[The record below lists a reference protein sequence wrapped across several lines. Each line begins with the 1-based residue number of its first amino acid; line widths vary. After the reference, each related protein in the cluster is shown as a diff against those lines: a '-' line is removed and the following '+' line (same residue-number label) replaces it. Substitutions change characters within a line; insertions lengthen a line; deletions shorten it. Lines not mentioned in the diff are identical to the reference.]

1 MTEVLAGAPDEVVT
15 NAIVQMVSLTPFG
28 HTGNLALI
36 TLDNGADH
44 NRPSTFGAASLTS
57 LSNAIDEAQKSDA
70 VAIAVTGKPFIFA
83 AGADL
88 SAMSFLKD
96 KSQAIAIGDLGHD
109 VFLKL
114 HESKKPTF
122 AFINGLA
129 LGGGLEVGLNCH
141 YRTLASTAFT
151 GLPECFLGLVPGWG
165 GATLLPKLVGPE
177 NAVQVI
183 IVNAL
188 NNNTMMKSKDALSL
202 GVVDAVFEPSDFLEN
217 SVKFAANVLNG
228 KNKIER
234 KDFSKDSAAFEK
246 AIATGKAAVAK
257 KYSGAQIPSPL
268 AALDL
273 IKAAQSNSVR
283 DGFAAETK
291 VLADLVM
298 SDSLRASLYSFN
310 LIQKKRKKVE
320 GAPKPALA
328 RKVTKVGVVGAG
340 LMASQLAL
348 LMLRNLKVPVVITDI
363 DQERVDK
370 GLSWIKSEI
379 QKLVDKKRLGS
390 EAATRLLSN
399 ISGSVDKKVFANC
412 DFVIEAIFEELAL
425 KQKLFKELEA
435 IITPECVLA
444 TNTSSLSVEAMS
456 EGLKNPERVVGFHF
470 FNPVAVMPLLEVART
485 TKTDDATT
493 ATAINVG
500 KELKKTMVIVKDA
513 PAFVVN
519 RLLTRFMGEVTDAM
533 DEGTPYEVADA
544 AMAPLGFPMSSLELL
559 GLVGPGVA
567 LHVSET
573 LNKNLG
579 PRYKVSPTMQRFVKE
594 GVKTFYVKDANGLNI
609 VNPAALAALEKGNSA
624 STADQVRKRALEAL
638 ATEAKMMLDEGV
650 VATPQEIDIC
660 MLLGSGWPMHLGGIL
675 PYLDREGISEAVCGV
690 RFHPKSLNNSEIVLA
705 MPPCL
710 IPSSNTTTFLYRC
723 AIVIK
728 ALGSGLT
735 HLGSMTV
742 TPTPSR

>member
-1 MTEVLAGAPDEVVT
+1 MSEATTMVGAPDEVVT
-15 NAIVQMVSLTPFG
+15 NAILRMVSLIPFG
-28 HTGNLALI
+28 HNGELALI

-44 NRPSTFGAASLTS
+44 TRPNTFGATSLQS
-57 LSNAIDEAQKSDA
+57 LSNAIDEATKSQA

-88 SAMSFLKD
+88 SAMGFLKD
-96 KSQAIAIGDLGHD
+96 KSQAIAIGDLGHE

-151 GLPECFLGLVPGWG
+151 ALPECFLGLVPGWG
-165 GATLLPKLVGPE
+165 GATLLPKIIGPE

-183 IVNAL
+183 ISNAL

-202 GVVDAVFEPSDFLEN
+202 GVVDAVYEPADFLEK
-217 SVKFAANVLNG
+217 SVKFAADILSG
-228 KNKIER
+228 KKKIER
-234 KDFSKDSAAFEK
+234 KDFSNDTAAYEK

-257 KYSGAQIPSPL
+257 KYNGAEITSPL
-268 AALDL
+268 AALEL
-273 IKAAQSNSVR
+273 IKASQKNSVR
-283 DGFAAETK
+283 DGFASETK

-298 SDSLRASLYSFN
+298 SDPLRASLYSFN

-348 LMLRNLKVPVVITDI
+348 LLLRNLKVPVVITDL

-370 GLSWIKSEI
+370 GLAWIKNEI
-379 QKLVDKKRLGS
+379 AKLVEKKRLS
-390 EAATRLLSN
+390 PESATRLLGN
-399 ISGSVDKKVFANC
+399 ISGSTDQKVFANA
-412 DFVIEAIFEELAL
+412 DFIIEAIFEELSL
-425 KQKLFKELEA
+425 KQKLFKDLEA
-435 IITPECVLA
+435 IITPECILA

-456 EGLKNPERVVGFHF
+456 EGLKNPERVIGFHF

-485 TKTDDATT
+485 TKTDDATV
-493 ATAINVG
+493 ATAINIG

-519 RLLTRFMGEVTDAM
+519 RLLTRFMGEVTDAI

-544 AMAPLGFPMSSLELL
+544 AMTPLGFPMSSLELL
-559 GLVGPGVA
+559 GLVGPAVA
-567 LHVSET
+567 LHVAET

-579 PRYKVSPTMQRFVKE
+579 PRYKISPTMQRFVKE
-594 GVKTFYVKDANGLNI
+594 GVKTFYIKDANGVNA
-609 VNPAALAALEKGNSA
+609 VNPAAISLLEKGSKA
-624 STADQVRKRALEAL
+624 STSDQVRRRALEAI

-675 PYLDREGISEAVCGV
+675 PYLDREGISEAVCGA
-690 RFHPKSLNNSEIVLA
+690 RFHPKGVASL
-705 MPPCL
+705 P
-710 IPSSNTTTFLYRC
+710 
-723 AIVIK
+723 
-728 ALGSGLT
+728 
-735 HLGSMTV
+735 
-742 TPTPSR
+742 

>member
-1 MTEVLAGAPDEVVT
+1 MAEVLTAAPDEVIT
-15 NAIVQMVSLTPFG
+15 KAILQLVSLQPFG
-28 HTGNLALI
+28 NDGKLALI
-36 TLDNGADH
+36 TLDNGLDY
-44 NRPSTFGAASLTS
+44 NRPNTFGAASLAS
-57 LSNAIDEAQKSDA
+57 LAAAIDEAQKTEA

-88 SAMSFLKD
+88 SAMPFLTD
-96 KSQAIAIGDLGHD
+96 KSQALAIGDLGHE

-114 HESKKPTF
+114 YESKKPTF

-141 YRTLASTAFT
+141 YRTLSATAFT
-151 GLPECFLGLVPGWG
+151 ALPECFLGLVPGWG
-165 GATLLPKLVGPE
+165 GATLLPKLIGPE

-188 NNNTMMKSKDALSL
+188 NNNTMMKAKDALSL
-202 GVVDAVFEPSDFLEN
+202 GVVDAVYEPVDFLEN
-217 SVKFAANVLNG
+217 SVKFVADILNG
-228 KNKIER
+228 SKKIDR
-234 KDFSKDSAAFEK
+234 KDHSKDTAGFEK
-246 AIATGKAAVAK
+246 AIATGKAVIAK

-268 AALDL
+268 AALEL

-298 SDSLRASLYSFN
+298 SDSLRASLYAFN

-328 RKVTKVGVVGAG
+328 RKVSRVGVVGAG
-340 LMASQLAL
+340 LMAAQLAL
-348 LMLRNLKVPVVITDI
+348 LMLRNLKVPVVITDL

-370 GLSWIKSEI
+370 GLSWIKNEI
-379 QKLVDKKRLGS
+379 QKLVDKKRVSPEG
-390 EAATRLLSN
+390 AARLLSN
-399 ISGSVDKKVFANC
+399 ISGSVDQKVFANA
-412 DFVIEAIFEELAL
+412 DFVIEAIFEELSL
-425 KQKLFKELEA
+425 KQKLFKDLEA
-435 IITPECVLA
+435 IVTSECVIA

-470 FNPVAVMPLLEVART
+470 FNPVAIMPLLEVART
-485 TKTDDATT
+485 SKTDDATT

-533 DEGTPYEVADA
+533 DEGTAYEVADA

-567 LHVSET
+567 LHVSQT

-594 GVKTFYVKDANGLNI
+594 GVKTFYVKDTNGVNT
-609 VNPAALAALEKGNSA
+609 VNPAALALLEKGSSP
-624 STADQVRKRALEAL
+624 STSDQVRRRALEAL
-638 ATEAKMMLDEGV
+638 ALEAKMMLDEKV

-660 MLLGSGWPMHLGGIL
+660 MLLGSGWPIHLGGIL
-675 PYLDREGISEAVCGV
+675 PYLDREGISEVVCGA
-690 RFHPKSLNNSEIVLA
+690 RFHPPAVASL
-705 MPPCL
+705 P
-710 IPSSNTTTFLYRC
+710 
-723 AIVIK
+723 
-728 ALGSGLT
+728 
-735 HLGSMTV
+735 
-742 TPTPSR
+742 

>member
-1 MTEVLAGAPDEVVT
+1 MSEATTMVGAPDEVVT
-15 NAIVQMVSLTPFG
+15 NAILRMVSLTPFG
-28 HTGNLALI
+28 HNGELALI

-44 NRPSTFGAASLTS
+44 TRPNTFGAASLQS
-57 LSNAIDEAQKSDA
+57 LSNAIDEATKSQA

-88 SAMSFLKD
+88 SAMGFLKD
-96 KSQAIAIGDLGHD
+96 KSQAIAIGDLGHE

-151 GLPECFLGLVPGWG
+151 ALPECFLGLVPGWG
-165 GATLLPKLVGPE
+165 GATLLPKLIGPE

-183 IVNAL
+183 ISNAL

-202 GVVDAVFEPSDFLEN
+202 GVVDAVYEPADFLEK
-217 SVKFAANVLNG
+217 SVKFAADILSG
-228 KNKIER
+228 KKKIER
-234 KDFSKDSAAFEK
+234 KDFSNDNGAYEK

-257 KYSGAQIPSPL
+257 KYNGAEITSPL
-268 AALDL
+268 AALEL
-273 IKAAQSNSVR
+273 IKASQKNSVR
-283 DGFAAETK
+283 DGFASETK

-298 SDSLRASLYSFN
+298 SDPLRASLYSFN

-348 LMLRNLKVPVVITDI
+348 LMLRNLKVPVVITDL

-370 GLSWIKSEI
+370 GLAWIKNEI
-379 QKLVDKKRLGS
+379 AKLVEKKRLS
-390 EAATRLLSN
+390 PESATRLLGN
-399 ISGSVDKKVFANC
+399 ISGSTDQKVFANA
-412 DFVIEAIFEELAL
+412 DFIIEAIFEELSL
-425 KQKLFKELEA
+425 KQKLFKDLEA
-435 IITPECVLA
+435 IITPECILA

-456 EGLKNPERVVGFHF
+456 EGLKNPERVIGFHF

-485 TKTDDATT
+485 TKTDDATV
-493 ATAINVG
+493 ATAINIG

-519 RLLTRFMGEVTDAM
+519 RLLTRFMGEVTDAI

-544 AMAPLGFPMSSLELL
+544 AMTPLGFPMSSLELL
-559 GLVGPGVA
+559 GLVGPAVA
-567 LHVSET
+567 LHVAET

-579 PRYKVSPTMQRFVKE
+579 PRYKISPTMQRFVKE
-594 GVKTFYVKDANGLNI
+594 GVKTFYIKDANGVNA
-609 VNPAALAALEKGNSA
+609 VNPAAISLLEKGSKA
-624 STADQVRKRALEAL
+624 STSDQVRRRALEAI

-675 PYLDREGISEAVCGV
+675 PYLDREGISEAVCGA
-690 RFHPKSLNNSEIVLA
+690 RFHPKGVASL
-705 MPPCL
+705 P
-710 IPSSNTTTFLYRC
+710 
-723 AIVIK
+723 
-728 ALGSGLT
+728 
-735 HLGSMTV
+735 
-742 TPTPSR
+742 